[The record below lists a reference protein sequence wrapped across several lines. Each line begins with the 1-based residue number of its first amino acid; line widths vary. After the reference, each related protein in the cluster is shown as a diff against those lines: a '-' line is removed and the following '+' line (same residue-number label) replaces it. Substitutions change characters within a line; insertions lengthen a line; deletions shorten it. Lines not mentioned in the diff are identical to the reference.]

1 MSTKHKI
8 YCFCNNKTITDWN
21 EIIAIADDG
30 HCLAGHI
37 CSHPCYFKHDIG
49 ITSNWQHDKYN
60 KHFGE
65 GNWELVWLDSVEPGE
80 TPELDA
86 AMALNKQLAED
97 AAKSDAAKEVP
108 SGDSE

>member
-30 HCLAGHI
+30 HCLASHI

-49 ITSNWQHDKYN
+49 IESSWKHEFYD

-65 GNWELVWLDSVEPGE
+65 GNWELIWVEDPDINQD
-80 TPELDA
+80 LA
-86 AMALNKQLAED
+86 NAMALNKQLAED